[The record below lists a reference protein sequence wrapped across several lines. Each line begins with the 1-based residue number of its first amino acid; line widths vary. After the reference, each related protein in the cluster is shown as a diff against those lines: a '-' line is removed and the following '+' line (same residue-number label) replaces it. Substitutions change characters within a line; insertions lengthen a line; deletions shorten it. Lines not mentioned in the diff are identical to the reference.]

1 MSVSV
6 DIITKKQI
14 APKQIFDKLVEHG
27 ECIMVVSGDFPS
39 LKFGTM
45 NYSLRGL
52 EINQEKDG
60 YEVRAFSCSS
70 DADYK
75 LFAVAV
81 DVLMKLTDLKAV
93 TEEGETVS
101 NPYESFGQRWIESQ
115 KESSRNVICAMVR
128 HSGTEIVMRGMFFPF
143 CIGIN
148 ILREFGVALRQPSK
162 KSFSELLDYFIHI
175 QWHYRDSETTSS
187 RLCIQNPKDEKD
199 RPLGI
204 SLISIENNQLNDFE
218 IVTHSDL
225 VGFIDMDRDET
236 VLIHFEDFR
245 KTINNKKFSRID
257 ECQYRNCGE
266 LNVDDVRN
274 MMNLAKRFQPD
285 DLFSRPSFP
294 GSGYDANQNT
304 FILMWNPG
312 ISSVTEDGF
321 VESMVEMYEGW
332 FNWSVF
338 EWEKAKMGDRFYLVR
353 VGDGEGTGVV
363 MAGVFGSQPYKSEDW
378 SGRKRVVYYMDLYP
392 NVIINPK
399 ISPILSTE
407 ELEKAIPDYKW
418 RGGHSG
424 IMLNSD
430 QAQKLEA
437 AFSVRLSNVEEGRND
452 DSVLI
457 RHRV

>member
-1 MSVSV
+1 MSISV

-14 APKQIFDKLVEHG
+14 APKQILDKLVEHG

-39 LKFGTM
+39 MKCGTM
-45 NYSLRGL
+45 NNSLRGI
-52 EINQEKDG
+52 EINQEDDG

-81 DVLMKLTDLKAV
+81 DVLMKLTDSKV
-93 TEEGETVS
+93 ITEEGEPVT

-128 HSGTEIVMRGMFFPF
+128 HTGSEIVMSGMFFPF

-148 ILREFGVALRQPSK
+148 ILREFGVALKKPSK
-162 KSFSELLDYFIHI
+162 KSFGELLNYFVHI
-175 QWHYRDSETTSS
+175 QWHYRDAETTSS
-187 RLCIQNPKDEKD
+187 NLYIRNPNNNSD

-225 VGFIDMDRDET
+225 VGFVDMDRDET
-236 VLIHFEDFR
+236 LLIHFEDLR

-274 MMNLAKRFQPD
+274 MMNLAKRFRPD
-285 DLFSRPSFP
+285 DLFFRPSFP
-294 GSGYDANQNT
+294 GSGYDANQHT
-304 FILMWNPG
+304 FILMWNPS

-321 VESMVEMYEGW
+321 VESMVEMFEGW

-353 VGDGEGTGVV
+353 VGDGKGTGVV

-392 NVIINPK
+392 NVVVNPK
-399 ISPILSTE
+399 AFPVMTTD
-407 ELEKAIPDYKW
+407 ELERAVPDYQW

-424 IMLNSD
+424 IMLNTD

-437 AFSVRLSNVEEGRND
+437 AFSVCLSKEDERWND
-452 DSVLI
+452 DNVLI